1 MLGAF
6 TKAWSVP
13 ILIDENL
20 VKVVCPVCGT
30 EYVERDPSCPKCG
43 AMGLG
48 SQRVHIKREGRPVPL
63 TGPRP
68 TGAVGAR
75 AQPLQPVPRAP
86 VGPVFA
92 QGGYVQQGPYQV
104 RPRLEDPMN
113 TWLGIIGIMIA
124 FGGMML
130 GIIGTVTY
138 WSICGIV
145 GIVMVVVALVLGA
158 VLVRRGSRM
167 GIALLA
173 TGVMMLFMT
182 LLIVGIF
189 WMAGI

>member
-1 MLGAF
+1 MAI

-13 ILIDENL
+13 TLVDENL

-30 EYVERDPSCPKCG
+30 EYEERDSSCPKCG

-48 SQRVHIKREGRPVPL
+48 SQRTQIKREGRPVPL

-68 TGAVGAR
+68 TGAVGAG
-75 AQPLQPVPRAP
+75 AQPLQPVPMAP

-104 RPRLEDPMN
+104 RPLLEDPMN
-113 TWLGIIGIMIA
+113 TWLGIGGIMLA

-130 GIIGTVTY
+130 GIIGAVTY

-158 VLVRRGSRM
+158 VLVKRGSRM
-167 GIALLA
+167 GVALLA

-182 LLIVGIF
+182 LLMVGIF
-189 WMAGI
+189 WMVGI

>member
-1 MLGAF
+1 
-6 TKAWSVP
+6 
-13 ILIDENL
+13 
-20 VKVVCPVCGT
+20 
-30 EYVERDPSCPKCG
+30 
-43 AMGLG
+43 
-48 SQRVHIKREGRPVPL
+48 
-63 TGPRP
+63 
-68 TGAVGAR
+68 
-75 AQPLQPVPRAP
+75 
-86 VGPVFA
+86 
-92 QGGYVQQGPYQV
+92 
-104 RPRLEDPMN
+104 MN